1 MNIRDAQKLSDSIVA
16 IIKEEKESQTV
27 SNYRLADMCN
37 LSEAYLSY
45 IFSYKRRPTL
55 YTLIMITS
63 ALNIKLSE
71 IIKKIEKHNF

>member
-1 MNIRDAQKLSDSIVA
+1 MNIRDAQKLSDDIVA
-16 IIKEEKESQTV
+16 IIKEEKARQKI

-55 YTLIMITS
+55 YTLIMIAS
-63 ALNIKLSE
+63 ALNIKLSD
-71 IIKKIEKHNF
+71 IIKKVEQYNF